1 MACADL
7 TLAVHPFKPATQ
19 LVEAFTPLVA
29 YLSKKLDDTSLS
41 LRITPDYQAH
51 VDAIGQNEVDIAYM
65 GPVQYVKLIERY
77 GAKPLLARQA
87 INGSPF
93 FHGKVFVAKSSAI
106 QSLADLKG
114 KRFAFTEPLSTMG
127 HLVPRSMLWGAG
139 VSVDSLAGFKFVGD
153 HVNVALAVLTG
164 EFDAGAVKEDV
175 YFGYESRGLRAIAT
189 SPPISDH
196 VFVVGNQ
203 VSAVRIQQLRE
214 LLFHLREEP
223 DGKQIMSGVAKG
235 VTAFVPAVDTDYDS
249 LRALLKTLSYA
260 GTTY

>member
-1 MACADL
+1 MAFADL

-19 LVEAFTPLVA
+19 LIEAFTPLVA
-29 YLSKKLDDTSLS
+29 YLSNKLDGTSVS
-41 LRITPDYQAH
+41 LRITLDYQAH
-51 VDAIGQNEVDIAYM
+51 VDALGQNEVDIAYM
-65 GPVQYVKLIERY
+65 GPVQYVKLIELY
-77 GAKPLLARQA
+77 GAKPLLARQE

-93 FHGKVFVAKSSAI
+93 FHGKVFVAKSSSI

-114 KRFAFTEPLSTMG
+114 KRFAFTDPLSTMG

-139 VSVDSLAGFKFVGD
+139 ISVDALAGFKFVGD

-175 YFGYESRGLRAIAT
+175 YFGYEARGLRAIAT

-203 VSAVRIQQLRE
+203 VSAVRIQRLRE

-235 VTAFVPAVDTDYDS
+235 VTAFVPAVDADYDS